1 MIGVSAAVAVVV
13 VAVVVTAAAVAAF
26 VVVAVVAGDQQLQQQ
41 RVGDPTKK
49 PECFIS
55 MVVTPFNLN
64 NPSQTF
70 NRYCINLNGHR
81 HTVLN
86 ELLL

>member
-13 VAVVVTAAAVAAF
+13 VTVDVTAAAVAVVVVAVAAF
-26 VVVAVVAGDQQLQQQ
+26 VVVAVAAVVAVVAGDQQLQQQ

-64 NPSQTF
+64 NLNQTF
-70 NRYCINLNGHR
+70 NS
-81 HTVLN
+81 
-86 ELLL
+86 